1 MNKIAIAVV
10 ATVFNGAMAVNGFAD
25 NELTKFACAV
35 GPVSS
40 SGVIGKI
47 IQSSGDVLYSGA
59 TGYSEAKAGAKLV
72 SGSQISVGEGASAKI
87 SVGSNCNL
95 PIGANSI
102 ATLNQPNGASGDILV
117 SIENAL
123 NPASKAVQEGTSS
136 QAFAGGLGGGLGGLG
151 GLGVVGAAAGLAGG
165 SAAANEDKNPFKIRT
180 GNGNF
185 PASP

>member
-10 ATVFNGAMAVNGFAD
+10 ATVFNGAMAVNGFAA

-35 GPVSS
+35 GTVSS

-72 SGSQISVGEGASAKI
+72 SGSQISVGNGSSAKI

-95 PIGANSI
+95 PIGENSI

-123 NPASKAVQEGTSS
+123 SPASNAVQEGLST
-136 QAFAGGLGGGLGGLG
+136 QAGAGVGLGFAGGGIA
-151 GLGVVGAAAGLAGG
+151 GAAAAAAGG
-165 SAAANEDKNPFKIRT
+165 TAGANEDKNPAKLRT
-180 GNGNF
+180 GNGDF
-185 PASP
+185 PASN